1 MQDNYRDLFFPESQ
15 EYLKIVNGCLVKL
28 ESNPADLD
36 SINEIFRC
44 IHTLKG
50 MSATMGYDKLTRLSH
65 RMEDLLDEARK
76 QTKKIDSK
84 IIDVLFACVDNL
96 EQLLQDTISNKDS
109 RIDILVCINRINE
122 FLPKEKA
129 MAEGGLSVSEQ
140 AFELGRKDL
149 NAIKELRNKN
159 FNIFKIKIII
169 AKDCVMKQ
177 ARAYLV
183 ITNLKRIGEIIKS
196 VPSME
201 DLNAGRFDIYF
212 IVIFATKENKEN
224 LRQELFSIAE
234 VDEVDINIPDIPEE
248 EQINAPPP
256 VSAVKKIQ
264 SIRIPIERLDKIMNL
279 MGELAIAK
287 INLTQIAQS
296 YKSGPLE
303 KTSFMLS
310 RLISS
315 LQDEIMQTRL
325 LPVAYILDV
334 FPRVARD
341 LAKMQNKEV
350 ELNITGG
357 EIELDRVILDEVSEP
372 LVHLVRNAIDHGIE
386 TAEERKALNKNP
398 IGKVFINV
406 SRQKGQVFIEV
417 GDDGRGVD
425 FSVVREL
432 ALLKGLIPEG
442 EAAGIDKK
450 KIFDLI
456 TLPGFSTSDKVTDIS
471 GRGVGLDVVKSRIEA
486 LGGSMDFDTESNR
499 GSRFILM
506 LPLTLA
512 IIKAMLVKVEE
523 EIFAIPLMNIRETLR
538 LGENELKTLQNIEVF
553 RIRDEVITA
562 IRLNKELNLPVI
574 VPHKKDS
581 NGRIFLVIIEQGK
594 KALGL
599 VVNQVLGEQDIVVKS
614 LGALVKKTK
623 GIAGATIL
631 GDGKIALILDAMS
644 LM

>member
-15 EYLKIVNGCLVKL
+15 EYLRIVNGCLVKL

-65 RMEDLLDEARK
+65 RMEDLLDEARN
-76 QTKKIDSK
+76 QRKKIDSK

-96 EQLLQDTISNKDS
+96 EQLLQDAISNKDS
-109 RIDILVCINRINE
+109 HIDILVCINRINE
-122 FLPKEKA
+122 FLSKEKA
-129 MAEGGLSVSEQ
+129 MAEGDLSVSQQ

-169 AKDCVMKQ
+169 AKDCAMKQ

-183 ITNLKRIGEIIKS
+183 ITNLKKVGEIIKS
-196 VPSME
+196 APSME
-201 DLNAGRFDIYF
+201 DLNEGRFDIYF
-212 IVIFATKENKEN
+212 IVILATKENKEN
-224 LRQELFSIAE
+224 LRQEIFSIAE
-234 VDEVDINIPDIPEE
+234 VDEVDINILDIPEE

-256 VSAVKKIQ
+256 VFAVKKIQ

-287 INLTQIAQS
+287 INLTQIVQS

-334 FPRVARD
+334 FPRIARD

-406 SRQKGQVFIEV
+406 SRQKGQIFIEA

-425 FSVVREL
+425 FSVVREC
-432 ALLKGLIPEG
+432 ALRKGLIPEG

-456 TLPGFSTSDKVTDIS
+456 TLPGFSTSNKVTDIS

-581 NGRIFLVIIEQGK
+581 NDRIFLVIIEQGK
-594 KALGL
+594 RALGL

-631 GDGKIALILDAMS
+631 GDGKVALILDAMS